1 MSFFRILSIS
11 TAIVPFILLFGIIK
25 GLQYY
30 RYLKTDYK
38 LLVVYLIGC
47 FLADISSRIMGEFY
61 KNNLIC
67 MVAFSLFELLFFVY
81 YYQTCFFKRKV
92 WRYLIVALIGT
103 IYIGHEIYT
112 LINVKPEY
120 FQTYS
125 KTFTAFL
132 IIIMGI
138 DFFIENLKEERIDSS
153 STMRRNAI
161 FIFYF
166 SLNLILFLPINF
178 LINVSSSVKFYFWL
192 INLIVTFSF
201 YIILTKKIWKNGLTQ
216 KQLQRG

>member
-11 TAIVPFILLFGIIK
+11 TAIVPVILFFGIIK
-25 GLQYY
+25 GIQYY
-30 RYLKTDYK
+30 RYLKTGHK
-38 LLVVYLIGC
+38 LLVLYLIGC
-47 FLADISSRIMGEFY
+47 FLADISSRVIGEFY
-61 KNNLIC
+61 RNNLIC

-81 YYQTCFFKRKV
+81 YYQVCFFKRKV
-92 WRYLIVALIGT
+92 WRYIIIALIGT
-103 IYIGHEIYT
+103 GYIGHEIFT
-112 LINVKPEY
+112 LINVTPEY

-125 KTFTAFL
+125 KTCTAFL

-138 DFFIENLKEERIDSS
+138 DYFVEKIKQEKIDMPNK
-153 STMRRNAI
+153 MRLNSI

-192 INLIVTFSF
+192 INLIVTLVF
-201 YIILTKKIWKNGLTQ
+201 YILLTKIIWKNGLTQ